1 MSSSPTPV
9 ESNREG
15 KVSRI
20 SLRVSPTQASLLK
33 RAAES
38 QDTTLTD
45 FVLTSAALAAERA
58 LADRRLF
65 VLQPEQWAAFEAALE
80 RPARLDP
87 HLRDLVQDDSFF
99 VD

>member
-15 KVSRI
+15 KDSRI
-20 SLRVSPTQASLLK
+20 SLRVSPTQAALLK

-45 FVLTSAALAAERA
+45 FVLTSAAVAAERA

-65 VLQPEQWAAFEAALE
+65 VLPPDQWAAFEAMLE
-80 RPARLDP
+80 RPAVFKPRLRET
-87 HLRDLVQDDSFF
+87 LLDDSFF